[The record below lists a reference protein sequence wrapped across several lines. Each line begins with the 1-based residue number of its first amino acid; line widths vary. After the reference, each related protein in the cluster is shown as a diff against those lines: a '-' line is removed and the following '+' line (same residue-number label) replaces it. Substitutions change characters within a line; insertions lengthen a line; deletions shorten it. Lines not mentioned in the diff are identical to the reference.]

1 MSFWQ
6 LLFII
11 VSGSSIAIIG
21 IFFLES
27 EYRRQKL
34 IKTEDLLFSLANK
47 KGLFSKKHAFIRND
61 ELQLFHLLEQIA
73 GDRYYVFPQVHFS
86 ELIDVAN
93 GNKDHDDLYL
103 KLGEKHVDFAIF
115 DKQLLSPKA
124 VVELN
129 GEYHFRASQ
138 KNKDEFRKDLF
149 ESVGIKFI
157 PIPKAATYS
166 LDGLKEQI
174 LPCLTT

>member
-1 MSFWQ
+1 MSLWYF
-6 LLFII
+6 LFII
-11 VSGSSIAIIG
+11 VIGSSITIIC
-21 IFFLES
+21 ILFYES

-34 IKTEDLLFSLANK
+34 IKTEDILFSLANK
-47 KGLFSKKHAFIRND
+47 KGLFSKKHTFIRND
-61 ELQLFHLLEQIA
+61 ELQLFHLLEQVI
-73 GDRYYVFPQVHFS
+73 GEKYYIFPQVHFS

-115 DKQLLSPKA
+115 DKQQISPKA

-138 KNKDEFRKDLF
+138 KNKDESRKDLF

-157 PIPKAATYS
+157 TIPKATTYS
-166 LDGLKEQI
+166 LDELKIQI
-174 LPCLTT
+174 VPYLTI